1 MTLRITRK
9 IKSIYAPGSFS
20 RKKVNPWYTNAVT
33 QKTKKTFFK
42 NKKLYSSELRSSF
55 LKKTLCYK
63 TTALTFQDKPHLIN
77 TRTTNVP
84 QKISLNKTFLTF
96 ITNVASS
103 EQKNTLWRPFLS
115 SSLWAFNF
123 PTAVP
128 GAVKIRRAKGLY
140 SSGLHASRNLSFWIG
155 RISMK
160 NILSIY
166 KDILSTRNRHNTNS
180 STYPFSLLCDNLWP
194 ILFIKTGICK
204 NSTNAKI
211 IITHNLIHKT
221 CKPSEDKWSTA
232 KPGQFFISKKTTWDK
247 IFTLFNHSI
256 VKKYYSKLMSKSRF
270 CFHFRKYAINTLK
283 KI

>member
-33 QKTKKTFFK
+33 QKTKKIFFK
-42 NKKLYSSELRSSF
+42 NKKVYSSELRSSF

-63 TTALTFQDKPHLIN
+63 TTAFTIQNKLHLID
-77 TRTTNVP
+77 TRTTDVCP
-84 QKISLNKTFLTF
+84 KTFLNKTFPTF
-96 ITNVASS
+96 TNNVASS
-103 EQKNTLWRPFLS
+103 EQKNTLWRLFLS

-166 KDILSTRNRHNTNS
+166 KEILSTRNRHNTNS

-194 ILFIKTGICK
+194 ILFIKTGVCK

-211 IITHNLIHKT
+211 IITHNLVYKT
-221 CKPSEDKWSTA
+221 CKPSENKWSMA

-247 IFTLFNHSI
+247 IFTLFNHNI
-256 VKKYYSKLMSKSRF
+256 AKKYHST
-270 CFHFRKYAINTLK
+270 IN
-283 KI
+283 